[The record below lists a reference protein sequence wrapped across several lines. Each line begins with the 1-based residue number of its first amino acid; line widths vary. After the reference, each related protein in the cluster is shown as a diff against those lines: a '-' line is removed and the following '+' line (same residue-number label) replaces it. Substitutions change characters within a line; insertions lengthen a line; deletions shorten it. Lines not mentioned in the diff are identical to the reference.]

1 MVMIQEKSS
10 TPESIPSWKRLQMN
24 LASGAIA
31 GGSTAVLFHPWD
43 RALYTSVKHDRPF
56 LDRANFTTP
65 YRGVTQA
72 VIQRTL
78 SSGLYFFMQKEI
90 KEAIYR
96 ALPHPFPNRDS
107 VAQFSTGLLAGSFCG
122 IITNPISA
130 AKYYSWGS
138 HSSFSQSTQIMW
150 KQGGYKPFIIGMR
163 ATVIRDGLYG
173 CFYEFTRSLLSDL
186 ELFNRLPFDPAPIQF
201 TCNLL
206 AAAGATVLS
215 SPINYARVKQ
225 FSTPLGEAEPSI
237 VKTLVALCHESKS
250 EAKSVLGRAHFFY
263 NRLKIGSGTAR
274 TAVGMAVGQG
284 CFDVVNQYLTPHR
297 SGPQK

>member
-1 MVMIQEKSS
+1 MVMLEGKSS
-10 TPESIPSWKRLQMN
+10 TTTSIPSWKRLQIH

-65 YRGVTQA
+65 YRGLTQA

-78 SSGLYFFMQKEI
+78 SNGLYFFMQKEI
-90 KEAIYR
+90 KGAIYC
-96 ALPHPFPNRDS
+96 ALPHTVSNRDS

-122 IITNPISA
+122 ILTNPVSA
-130 AKYYSWGS
+130 AKYHSWGS
-138 HSSFSQSTQIMW
+138 HCSFSKSTQIMW

-173 CFYEFTRSLLSDL
+173 CIYELARTLLSNL
-186 ELFNRLPFDPAPIQF
+186 ELFNSLSFEPAPIQF
-201 TCNLL
+201 ICNLL

-215 SPINYARVKQ
+215 SPINYARIKQ
-225 FSTPLGEAEPSI
+225 FSTPLGEVELGV

-250 EAKSVLGRAHFFY
+250 ETKSVFGHAHFFY
-263 NRLKIGSGTAR
+263 QRLKIGSGTTRA
-274 TAVGMAVGQG
+274 ALGMAVGQG
-284 CFDVVNQYLTPHR
+284 FSDVVNQYLNPHR
-297 SGPQK
+297 NGPQK